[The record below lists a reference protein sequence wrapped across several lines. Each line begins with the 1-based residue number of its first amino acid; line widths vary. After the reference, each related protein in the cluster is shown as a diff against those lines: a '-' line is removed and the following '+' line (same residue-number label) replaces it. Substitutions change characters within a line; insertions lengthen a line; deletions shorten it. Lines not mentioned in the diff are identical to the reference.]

1 MRPCVFPLRL
11 HVCGGRPLPFFKSQS
26 TRPVVGCPGAMAES
40 LGARILTAEAD
51 QKETQNLYGGQGQ
64 RVAEAGG
71 PGAVGEMGSASSSL
85 LGGLVRLPGQGWWF
99 SHPDTAS

>member
-1 MRPCVFPLRL
+1 MCSLCVCVYVEGAPYPYL
-11 HVCGGRPLPFFKSQS
+11 KSQS

-51 QKETQNLYGGQGQ
+51 KKETQNLYGGQGQ
-64 RVAEAGG
+64 RVAEASGSK
-71 PGAVGEMGSASSSL
+71 AVGEMGGASSSL
-85 LGGLVRLPGQGWWF
+85 LGGLVWLPGQGWWF